1 MSRRAEQIVAT
12 ARTLIGARFRP
23 QGRSRETG
31 LDCVGLVAASVGA
44 DRVRRDYSLR
54 GGSCAELEKGLAAAG
69 LRSTKTAGSGDI
81 LVMAAGAGQLHLGIC
96 ADGGIIHA
104 DAGLRRIVERP
115 GPPPWPV
122 IGIWRAMES

>member
-1 MSRRAEQIVAT
+1 MSRRAERIVAA
-12 ARTLIGARFRP
+12 ARTMIGVRFRP

-31 LDCVGLVAASVGA
+31 LDCIGLVAAAVGA
-44 DRVRRDYSLR
+44 GKVRRDYSLR
-54 GGSCAELEKGLAAAG
+54 GGSRAELEKGLAAAG
-69 LRSTKTAGSGDI
+69 LRPAKRARAGDI

-96 ADGGIIHA
+96 AEGGLVHA
-104 DAGLRRIVERP
+104 DAGARRIVERP